1 MPTSISTEVCTG
13 GRLPRMRQGLTLVRL
28 MICSRVSLPS
38 SMAVTNNG
46 SAVSNPG
53 TPHGPLNTH
62 PCPSREGT
70 WLIDSPPL
78 EGLVRLASADEA
90 ERGGGGSRRSKPS
103 FFFFGLGGWLVGG

>member
-70 WLIDSPPL
+70 WLIDSPPS
-78 EGLVRLASADEA
+78 EGLASLGSAHGGEGGGGG
-90 ERGGGGSRRSKPS
+90 GGGGSARR
-103 FFFFGLGGWLVGG
+103 FCLWLG